1 MSFLLI
7 SQEDVAITPKLV
19 EAGKLVN
26 IGILVHISIGKG
38 QFESLKERGIL

>member
-1 MSFLLI
+1 ML